1 MYREPEV
8 KSARFSRGVV
18 ISTGEA
24 PAELTASEA
33 EEAAAFVAG
42 VVDEAAA
49 AGAVEAK
56 RAPAPFRIK
65 RFVLEN

>member
-1 MYREPEV
+1 M
-8 KSARFSRGVV
+8 
-18 ISTGEA
+18 ISIGEA

-42 VVDEAAA
+42 AVDEAAA
-49 AGAVEAK
+49 GGAVEAK
-56 RAPAPFRIK
+56 RARAPFRIK